1 MKNFTSPEFGWPHY
15 KHEGNLLSVFTASGI
30 MSPILRKAREVYPG
44 CMVRFV
50 DFQELEKLHSSDTA
64 GVGFGGTQ

>member
-50 DFQELEKLHSSDTA
+50 DFQELEKLHSSSTA
-64 GVGFGGTQ
+64 GQGFG

>member
-30 MSPILRKAREVYPG
+30 MSPILRRAREIYPG

-50 DFQELEKLHSSDTA
+50 DFQELVKLHENSTA
-64 GVGFGGTQ
+64 GVGFG